1 MSSPSTSR
9 ASASSGPDA
18 SSGSGRIR
26 SSVVARPEAGHQ
38 PVMVE
43 EVMQALSP
51 VPGSLQVDAT
61 LGGGGHAVRLR
72 EANAPDGRL
81 LGLDA
86 DQAAIARCAV
96 RLASFGE
103 RAVLRQANFEE
114 LAGLAPAAGFGRG
127 GGGPLDL
134 GPSPLP
140 RA

>member
-61 LGGGGHAVRLR
+61 LGGGGHAVRIL

-103 RAVLRQANFEE
+103 RAVLRQADVGGAPR
-114 LAGLAPAAGFGRG
+114 LPPGGGLPRG
-127 GGGPLDL
+127 GGGAL
-134 GPSPLP
+134 G
-140 RA
+140 

>member
-1 MSSPSTSR
+1 MSPPSPSR

-61 LGGGGHAVRLR
+61 LGGGGHAVRIL

-86 DQAAIARCAV
+86 DPAAIARRAV
-96 RLASFGE
+96 PLASFGE
-103 RAVLRQANFEE
+103 RAALR
-114 LAGLAPAAGFGRG
+114 PADIG
-127 GGGPLDL
+127 GIGGP
-134 GPSPLP
+134 G
-140 RA
+140 